1 MQGQLPGEGLG
12 ARSAP
17 HLGALPARPFPW
29 ELGGDQATVVSSGLG
44 HLRSG
49 LGHQRH
55 KRVCPPSLRLGP
67 GCGLQAEGFLATRMS
82 PEPGAHPDL
91 ISCCQRAE

>member
-1 MQGQLPGEGLG
+1 MQGPLPGEGPG
-12 ARSAP
+12 ASSTL
-17 HLGALPARPFPW
+17 HLGALPARPFPR
-29 ELGGDQATVVSSGLG
+29 ESGGDQATVVPSGLG
-44 HLRSG
+44 HLRAG
-49 LGHQRH
+49 RGHQRH
-55 KRVCPPSLRLGP
+55 KRVCPSLRLGP

>member
-1 MQGQLPGEGLG
+1 MQGRLPGEGPEAG
-12 ARSAP
+12 STR
-17 HLGALPARPFPW
+17 HLGALPAGPFPR
-29 ELGGDQATVVSSGLG
+29 ESGGGQATAVPSGLG

-49 LGHQRH
+49 CGHQRH
-55 KRVCPPSLRLGP
+55 KRVCPLSLRLGP